1 MSKAS
6 LPSGVKNATLW
17 RVSATQDDNRST
29 EEIIA
34 AGKQVLLAE
43 AAALEGIASR
53 LDETFA
59 RAVALIRGHR
69 GRVILSGVGKSG
81 HIARKIASTLSST
94 GTPAVFLHAA
104 EAVHGDLGMVQPGD
118 PVIVLSKSGAT
129 GELVRL
135 LPTFKEQG
143 NPILALVGNSDSPL
157 AAGADIVLDA
167 GVCREADSL
176 GIVPTTSAVAMLAL
190 GDALACALMAERE
203 FGSVEFARFHPAG
216 QLGRNLLMK
225 VGDVMHGVEHVALV
239 GPQTSIKELVIAMT
253 EHPLGAACVVGEDNS
268 LIGLVTDG
276 DIRRGLRRGVDL
288 IGGTVTDLM
297 TRDPIRV
304 EPTLSL
310 GDALTLMEDRP
321 ADRQISV
328 LPVVAAC
335 RSKCI
340 GLIRLHDIYQP
351 YLS

>member
-1 MSKAS
+1 M
-6 LPSGVKNATLW
+6 
-17 RVSATQDDNRST
+17 SATQDERAESDAIV
-29 EEIIA
+29 E
-34 AGKQVLLAE
+34 AGRRVLLCE
-43 AAALEGIASR
+43 AAALETIAAR
-53 LDETFA
+53 LDESFA
-59 RAVALIRGHR
+59 RAVALIAGHH

-81 HIARKIASTLSST
+81 LIARKIASTLSST

-135 LPTFKEQG
+135 LPMFKEQG
-143 NPILALVGNSDSPL
+143 NPILALVGNCDSPL

-167 GVCREADSL
+167 GVSGEADHL
-176 GIVPTTSAVAMLAL
+176 GIVPTTSAVAMLGL
-190 GDALACALMAERE
+190 GDALACALMAQRK

-225 VGDVMHGVEHVALV
+225 VGDVMHGVERVAMV
-239 GPQTSIKELVIAMT
+239 HPDTSIRELVIAMT
-253 EHPLGAACVVGEDNS
+253 EYPLGAACVVGDNKA
-268 LIGLVTDG
+268 LVGLVTDG

-288 IGGTVTDLM
+288 LAGTVADLM

-304 EPTLSL
+304 EPGLAL

-321 ADRQISV
+321 ANRQISV
-328 LPVVAAC
+328 LPVVDESGKTC
-335 RSKCI
+335 V
-340 GLIRLHDIYQP
+340 GMIRLHDIYQP
-351 YLS
+351 YLG